1 MDKRFLEE
9 KKINLKFDTT
19 EMNPQQI
26 RLVKS
31 ITSLLSYV
39 LTTDNESEYFD
50 QSSELMK
57 LIAVAIKESNFA
69 AIWSENQDIE
79 YSTQALEFCLD
90 NLGEEI
96 HSNKIGRFDN

>member
-39 LTTDNESEYFD
+39 LTTDDESEYFD